1 MLRIVPPPPPG
12 ETGEDQTEDL
22 SEDERLVAALKARL
36 PGSIDA
42 LLARHGTHL
51 RRVLT
56 RVLGAH
62 DSEAADVL
70 QDVTVSAWQSIGR
83 LVDARALKAW
93 LTQIAVFTARGVIRR
108 RYRNRWLS
116 FFESVPDAAQPWASP
131 ELHEAARAVYRIFD
145 KMPADERI
153 PFALRMLEGLE
164 LEATAEACGTSLA
177 TVRRRLVKAERR
189 FHKLA
194 RQSDALAPWMNG
206 ALPSAAP
213 RNTPKSTQG
222 AK

>member
-12 ETGEDQTEDL
+12 EAQDDL
-22 SEDERLVAALKARL
+22 SEDERLVAALRARV
-36 PGSIDA
+36 PGAMDA
-42 LLARHGTHL
+42 LLARHGSHL

-70 QDVTVSAWQSIGR
+70 QEVTVSAWQSIGR

-108 RYRNRWLS
+108 RYRNRWLG
-116 FFESVPDAAQPWASP
+116 FFETVPEASQPWAGP
-131 ELHEAARAVYRIFD
+131 ELQEAARAVYRIFE

-177 TVRRRLVKAERR
+177 TVRRRLIKAERR

-194 RQSDALAPWMNG
+194 RQCEALTPWLTAG
-206 ALPSAAP
+206 RS
-213 RNTPKSTQG
+213 
-222 AK
+222 